1 MQAPGIGP
9 TADTGHDTARPW
21 PVVLWLGYGVILL
34 LTGLSLWAV
43 ALVQLA
49 SRPEGDVVRYW
60 YLIAFVLL
68 ELWVCVGLVFL
79 AIRFRQGNWGAGLI
93 ALIVW
98 LAALGL
104 SAVQE
109 KRFHT
114 LFDSQIDAGVAAQLA
129 GRANAEKRAFEREA
143 RLAALTKPSRS
154 VEAIKAELTGY
165 ESRRDAEN
173 FPTRIAALRA
183 ELKAAQS
190 YEVLSAE
197 LEADRRILADTA
209 ALAADR
215 RDAKKVGQSFTLV
228 GFEVSADASLWILIA
243 TMLAIKSLGPWLLMG
258 GASHPVPPAQSPD
271 LKTGS
276 KTNLQPDLKPDQAN
290 WIEVE
295 RTDRLGRVRLVRVPK
310 PKRA

>member
-1 MQAPGIGP
+1 MTPHAP
-9 TADTGHDTARPW
+9 
-21 PVVLWLGYGVILL
+21 
-34 LTGLSLWAV
+34 GLSLWAV
-43 ALVQLA
+43 AMVQLA
-49 SRPEGDVVRYW
+49 SRPEGDAVRYW

-114 LFDSQIDAGVAAQLA
+114 LFDSQIDAGVAEQLA

-228 GFEVSADASLWILIA
+228 GFEVSA
-243 TMLAIKSLGPWLLMG
+243 G